1 MGEPLPIFAFEDD
14 DPGLR
19 FMPLAARRALDLVGR
34 RLSLEGWR
42 SLATEDRLAIAR
54 AGLSDRVDATLVLDA
69 LSRSRL
75 APTEIDPTL
84 DPPAGDVP
92 ESLDAQLGS
101 ARPLDRGA
109 WAKLRAI
116 DRFALL
122 HEARRAVER
131 GDPARLAVAYDIIV
145 APLCAPVL
153 SHVGPGGD
161 ARMVD
166 VSRKAL
172 TPRRAVA
179 TGRVTM
185 RPETA
190 RLAKAASG
198 PKGEVIGTARL
209 AGIMAAKRTP
219 ELIPL
224 CHTVALS
231 RVDVA
236 IEIDDARGEARVQAV
251 AEAVDRT
258 GVEMEALVAVSV
270 ACLTIYDMLKAVDRE
285 MVVTDVSLA
294 EKTGGKNDYR
304 RRDR

>member
-34 RLSLEGWR
+34 RLSLDGWR
-42 SLATEDRLAIAR
+42 SLVTEDRLAIAR
-54 AGLSDRVDATLVLDA
+54 AGLEDRIDSATVLDA

-75 APTEIDPTL
+75 APAEIEPSP
-84 DPPAGDVP
+84 DPPREEVP
-92 ESLDAQLGS
+92 ESLASRLGS
-101 ARPLDRGA
+101 GRPLERAA

-116 DRFALL
+116 DRFALV
-122 HEARRAVER
+122 HAARRAAER
-131 GDPARLAVAYDIIV
+131 GDEARLAVAYDAIV
-145 APLCAPVL
+145 APALAPAL
-153 SHVGPGGD
+153 SHLGPGGD

-166 VSRKAL
+166 VSAKPL
-172 TPRRAVA
+172 TRRRAVA
-179 TGRVTM
+179 TGKVTM
-185 RPETA
+185 LPETA
-190 RLAKAASG
+190 RMAKAASG

-231 RVDVA
+231 RVDVH
-236 IEIDDARGEARVQAV
+236 IDLDDARGEARVQAV

-258 GVEMEALVAVSV
+258 GVEMEALVAASI

-285 MVVTDVSLA
+285 MVVTEVSLA
-294 EKTGGKNDYR
+294 EKTGGKLDYAR
-304 RRDR
+304 KGR